1 MNLRPL
7 EDLASEWRSEAV
19 LFKRRGMEES
29 ARQAESY
36 AAELEG
42 RLREWAGEM
51 LTLAEAVEESGFS
64 RSTLE
69 RRIDSGELPNVG
81 EVGGTQGPE
90 DRPSAQG
97 WLPGLPHRQWSPRS
111 CLGDPGTKGFNM
123 TLAFPPVHYH
133 IGNMTKESRTAA
145 VREAIKRS
153 PLSIRALARAAGVS
167 HVTLLKIRDGEF
179 AASEDLVRRL
189 LDAVEGWSADL
200 DGTARRL
207 RDTLES
213 GTRDEGG
220 ES

>member
-1 MNLRPL
+1 M
-7 EDLASEWRSEAV
+7 
-19 LFKRRGMEES
+19 
-29 ARQAESY
+29 
-36 AAELEG
+36 
-42 RLREWAGEM
+42 
-51 LTLAEAVEESGFS
+51 
-64 RSTLE
+64 
-69 RRIDSGELPNVG
+69 
-81 EVGGTQGPE
+81 
-90 DRPSAQG
+90 
-97 WLPGLPHRQWSPRS
+97 
-111 CLGDPGTKGFNM
+111 
-123 TLAFPPVHYH
+123 
-133 IGNMTKESRTAA
+133 
-145 VREAIKRS
+145 REAIKRS

>member
-19 LFKRRGMEES
+19 LFKRRGMEGS

-81 EVGGTQGPE
+81 EVGAPRVRRI
-90 DRPSAQG
+90 D
-97 WLPGLPHRQWSPRS
+97 LPRKAGCPDFRTDNGAP
-111 CLGDPGTKGFNM
+111 D
-123 TLAFPPVHYH
+123 LASE
-133 IGNMTKESRTAA
+133 I
-145 VREAIKRS
+145 
-153 PLSIRALARAAGVS
+153 LAR
-167 HVTLLKIRDGEF
+167 R
-179 AASEDLVRRL
+179 AS
-189 LDAVEGWSADL
+189 
-200 DGTARRL
+200 T
-207 RDTLES
+207 
-213 GTRDEGG
+213 
-220 ES
+220 